1 MRVRLGGGG
10 RMDEPSEHCESD
22 FFVVKQNQLHVCI
35 LCTSSILLIFISR
48 KSQVLMDE

>member
-22 FFVVKQNQLHVCI
+22 FFVVKQNQLCI